1 LMKIKLMMNLNKQF
15 MIVTYLNNIIHKFY
29 KKLQTNSKFRTILI
43 IAIIIKLIVVV
54 IVIFNSTGIIDFE
67 NIKEVFHTNHD
78 IMI

>member
-1 LMKIKLMMNLNKQF
+1 
-15 MIVTYLNNIIHKFY
+15 MILTYLSNIKHNFY
-29 KKLQTNSKFRTILI
+29 KKFQTNSKFRTILI